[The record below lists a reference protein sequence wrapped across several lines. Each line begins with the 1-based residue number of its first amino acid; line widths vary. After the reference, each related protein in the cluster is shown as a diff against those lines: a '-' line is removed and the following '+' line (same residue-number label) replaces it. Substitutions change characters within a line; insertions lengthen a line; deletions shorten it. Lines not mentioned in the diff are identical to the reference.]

1 MIALDH
7 FSSFAT
13 LLLQLERRLEEVDVA
28 HHTRRLDAIEAA
40 IAHEAADDG
49 AYSTDGDQRLQ
60 AIVITDSRRW

>member
-49 AYSTDGDQRLQ
+49 TTLLLDKRL
-60 AIVITDSRRW
+60 IILLV